1 MVNKVPPMVDM
12 AITPEEQDE
21 DASPLKPAIVAGN
34 AAVAKAPIYP
44 YGLCI
49 SLCDRELDKANLD
62 PKDLKVGDTIHLFA
76 FAKITSIS
84 SSDRPEGTTNR
95 VEMQI
100 THLAD
105 ENEDEENEEADKQ
118 EPRVANKAKAL
129 YR

>member
-62 PKDLKVGDTIHLFA
+62 PKDLKVGDTIRGRVHFA
-76 FAKITSIS
+76 LIS
-84 SSDRPEGTTNR
+84 CSTEARSFMANSYAGVR
-95 VEMQI
+95 VYF
-100 THLAD
+100 LS
-105 ENEDEENEEADKQ
+105 
-118 EPRVANKAKAL
+118 R
-129 YR
+129 